1 MSKLKKALDK
11 AKDNRETY
19 SESVIQKEHKSSP
32 KMIPKIDQ
40 KLKTQQD
47 ISVEYSQTK
56 VENIDPQLLKKNK
69 VFSLFQEDS
78 TTDRINILRTQV
90 LNRLKEIGGN
100 SILVTS
106 ANPGEG
112 KTFTAINLGVSIAK
126 ELNRT
131 VLLVDADL
139 KQPLKA
145 HCDFTSDFLGL
156 DKSKGL
162 SDYLLG
168 QEELPDI
175 LINPGIPKLTI
186 LPGGKSLPNSSE
198 LLGSERME
206 SLILEMKKRYSDDR
220 IIIFDSSSLLL
231 YSDTLALSR
240 FVDAV
245 LLVVE
250 VERTSSA
257 ELKRVKEILKDSI
270 IIGTVMNKADGDV

>member
-1 MSKLKKALDK
+1 MSKLKKALEK

-56 VENIDPQLLKKNK
+56 IENIDPQLLKKNK
-69 VFSLFQEDS
+69 IFSLFQEDS

-156 DKSKGL
+156 DKNKGL

-257 ELKRVKEILKDSI
+257 DLKRVKEILKDSI